1 MFRPKSLY
9 FRSFY
14 RPVRELSVYLR
25 GFCEEVLAVK
35 ERQRPIYSF
44 PQAFAREKTS
54 LDFESDEPVTY
65 QRLSQDITQNQRSF
79 LSRVAR
85 LCPVCVGG

>member
-1 MFRPKSLY
+1 MCNQMFRAKSLY

-35 ERQRPIYSF
+35 ERQRRFYSF
-44 PQAFAREKTS
+44 PQALAREKTS

-65 QRLSQDITQNQRSF
+65 QHLS
-79 LSRVAR
+79 LHAK
-85 LCPVCVGG
+85 